1 MGADRIRDQW
11 VRDQLALADRQDHEA
26 MILNN
31 LSAQCNH
38 AAEGIARIE
47 ARRARVRTIQAGLIL
62 AAILIPLTLLAS
74 GLIELAM
81 QGLLQWIGR

>member
-1 MGADRIRDQW
+1 MGADRIWDQW
-11 VRDQLALADRQDHEA
+11 VRDQLALAERQDHEA

-38 AAEGIARIE
+38 AADGIAMIE

-81 QGLLQWIGR
+81 HGILHWIGR